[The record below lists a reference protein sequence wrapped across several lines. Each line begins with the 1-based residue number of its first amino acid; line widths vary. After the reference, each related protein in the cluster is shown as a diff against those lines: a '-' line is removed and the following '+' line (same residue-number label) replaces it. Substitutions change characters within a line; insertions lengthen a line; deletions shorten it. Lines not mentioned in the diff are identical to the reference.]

1 MLKKILKNKKAQS
14 TLEFCLAVPVVLLLT
29 LGAVDVAKANIVKL
43 ENTQAMQAYLSKV
56 SADSDPSGERGSS
69 VIKRAAGDYIQQTSM
84 FCTKVDG
91 ASGNIQCKGGTE
103 PVHTTLRLERATK
116 SNVMEAGTQICMAAK
131 SEYKPFYSGV
141 YSGGKMVV
149 YSRACTL
156 METKKNGDGGWQPIA
171 TGRW

>member
-56 SADSDPSGERGSS
+56 AADSDPNGERGSAA
-69 VIKRAAGDYIQQTSM
+69 IKRAAGNYIQQTSM

-91 ASGNIQCKGGTE
+91 ASGNVQCKGGTE
-103 PVHTTLRLERATK
+103 PVKTTLRLERASK
-116 SNVMEAGTQICMAAK
+116 SPRMNAGVQICMAAK

-156 METKKNGDGGWQPIA
+156 METNKDSDGGWQPLA